1 MHWFQL
7 AAVTAVVVMLAGN
20 HAAVAQDNGVALA
33 ENLATGTIRTVVHN
47 AATDLAVTSAP
58 GTNWASVTNSKQQRR
73 YITEEWA
80 AKVEGG
86 RATEVTRAYVDISGK
101 DTQYIVLNEGPQAY
115 DTPALDWKNHHVF
128 RMAVAADGSRKIT
141 HEFWDTIEA
150 KDQKFIVKDT
160 DPNPLPGRKVKVGES
175 WTPAGA
181 SLGLFAFCDGITQLK
196 SSDIKFTLESVVGT
210 KRGHQVANLSA
221 AGSATFYREE
231 INPYDDAASTR
242 LNATTTL
249 SGSGTFD
256 VTTGQMLVL
265 AYKGKTSVT
274 GKLNGSAIT
283 AEANYEESWEYSYGS
298 LVDDRPDN
306 GDKPAEAVEGFK
318 TYPFGAL
325 AENQV
330 LIGRNDG
337 KTTRMQVVDLD
348 TRKIVATVL
357 TMHTSATIR
366 DLAVSP
372 DRKSVAFSSSLNNL
386 LSIAQANVFVLNLV
400 TGKLDQVSPFWA
412 PGDGL
417 GQALKTAK
425 TTTIKGRIKWYD
437 DDPEVRADRSDG
449 FTGTVHIDH
458 TACLAVVKNDGSF
471 ELSGVPVGVS
481 LLLDIQGTLPSTYRG
496 GKIRGGTDALARYA
510 GATFVDITFEEGVRD
525 LGDIRVNGHKV
536 ATAYARPGWRGDV
549 ISIQQDG
556 WTYTFD
562 AGYPKHSWNEV
573 KSGLGLQHLTGA
585 HSVSPDGKLVAFA
598 NSDNVIN
605 FCKPDG
611 SKAFDTRSGGAILG
625 YDAEGA
631 WLVDGSGWV
640 CTASYESWHRKLI
653 SGMPAICY
661 VGMADKQ
668 GRMIRQWG
676 CLVGHKMVSLAVDKA
691 GDRAVFVT
699 HRYDVDKLVTW
710 GDAWVWQAS
719 TDTCVRLT
727 ALGDVVCVGGFGR

>member
-1 MHWFQL
+1 MHWLKLTVSVAVLVVL
-7 AAVTAVVVMLAGN
+7 AWNHDATAQGNGAMLAES
-20 HAAVAQDNGVALA
+20 L
-33 ENLATGTIRTVVHN
+33 ETGTIRTVVHN
-47 AATDLAVTSAP
+47 AASDLAVTNAP
-58 GTNWASVTNSKQQRR
+58 GTNWATTTNSKQQRR
-73 YITEEWA
+73 YATEEWA

-86 RATEVTRAYVDISGK
+86 RAVEVTRAYLDVSGK
-101 DTQYIVLNEGPQAY
+101 DTQYIVLNEGPQAFE
-115 DTPALDWKNHHVF
+115 TPTLDWKNHHVF

-160 DPNPLPGRKVKVGES
+160 DPNPLPGRKVTVGES
-175 WTPAGA
+175 WTPAGT
-181 SLGLFAFCDGITQLK
+181 SLGLFAFSDGITQLK
-196 SSDIKFTLESVVGT
+196 SCDIKFTLDSVVGT

-242 LNATTTL
+242 LTATATL
-249 SGSGTFD
+249 SGNGTFD
-256 VTTGQMLVL
+256 VTTGQMLAL

-274 GKLNGSAIT
+274 GKLNGADIS
-283 AEANYEESWEYSYGS
+283 AEANFEESWQFSYGS
-298 LVDDRPDN
+298 LIDANSDN
-306 GDKPAEAVEGFK
+306 GNTPAEAVEGYK
-318 TYPFGAL
+318 AYPFGAL

-337 KTTRMQVVDLD
+337 KYTRVQVVDLE

-357 TMHTSATIR
+357 TMKADATIR

-372 DRKSVAFSSSLNNL
+372 DRKSVAFASSLNGL
-386 LSIAQANVFVLNLV
+386 LSIAETNVFVLNLV
-400 TGKLDQVSPFWA
+400 TGKLDQISPFWA

-425 TTTIKGRIKWYD
+425 TTTVKGRIKWYD
-437 DDPEVRADRSDG
+437 DDPDVRTDRFDG
-449 FTGTVHIDH
+449 FTGRVHVDH
-458 TACLAVVKNDGSF
+458 TACLAIVKNDGSF
-471 ELSGVPVGVS
+471 ELTGVPVGAS
-481 LLLDIQGTLPSTYRG
+481 LLLDIQGTLPSTYRN

-525 LGDIRVNGHKV
+525 LGDIRISGHKL
-536 ATAYARPGWRGDV
+536 ATGYCRPGWRGDI

-562 AGYPKHSWNEV
+562 AGYPKHSWAEV
-573 KSGLGLQHLTGA
+573 KSGLGLQHLTGG

-598 NSDNVIN
+598 NNENIAW

-611 SKAFDTRSGGAILG
+611 TKVFEAKSAGANLG
-625 YDAEGA
+625 FDAEGA

-640 CTASYESWHRKLI
+640 CTASSEAWHRKLI

-661 VGMADKQ
+661 VGMGDKQ
-668 GRMIRQWG
+668 GRTIRQWG

-691 GDRAVFVT
+691 GDRAIFVT
-699 HRYDVDKLVTW
+699 HRFDVDKLVTW

-719 TDTCVRLT
+719 TDSCVRLT
-727 ALGDVVCVGGFGR
+727 ALGDVVCVGGYGR